1 MNILIQNITSN
12 LTWSGVALTNNKS
25 GGARRLTDAGKAFAA
40 HHYVTRLVPVREIAK
55 ALGVSTA
62 TVLDAA
68 RKLGAPGRR
77 VNLNHLQMN
86 SNDKYSSHNVTVTS
100 TDFDAKE
107 FEAKLVAKDDK
118 IGELTES
125 VKLLI
130 SDNEALIQQLDAKDS
145 PPLWKKLAHV
155 LGV

>member
-25 GGARRLTDAGKAFAA
+25 GGARRLTAAGKAFAA
-40 HHYVTRLVPVREIAK
+40 HHYVARLVPVREIAK
-55 ALGVSTA
+55 ALGVSQP

-68 RKLGAPGRR
+68 RKLGAPGRK
-77 VNLNHLQMN
+77 VNLNHYQMN
-86 SNDKYSSHNVTVTS
+86 RNGKYSPRNVTVTS

-118 IGELTES
+118 I
-125 VKLLI
+125 
-130 SDNEALIQQLDAKDS
+130 EALIQQLDAKDS
-145 PPLWKKLAHV
+145 SPLWKRLAHV